1 MQDIDTFKL
10 LLFFCNTFVILLIL
24 NNGITTCASHL
35 GPTRGHQQHYK
46 GNLKMTSKIF
56 KIRQNKY

>member
-24 NNGITTCASHL
+24 NNGITTCA
-35 GPTRGHQQHYK
+35 
-46 GNLKMTSKIF
+46 LKQAF
-56 KIRQNKY
+56 GAH